1 MTIIIIFALACIG
14 TILFTLIKPQI
25 IFLPALLGAL
35 ILLFSGSLPW
45 ADAVAGLTA
54 NSNINPLKI
63 LTLFLSIA
71 LLSVFLDEIGFFKYL
86 ANLANIAVKKY
97 RIKQIW
103 PFIIFYII
111 VSILA
116 AFTPNYMVIILFTPF
131 ICYFSKNAKIDPI
144 PYLVSEFVAANT
156 SSMFLIIGN
165 PTNTYLA
172 TMAGIDSSTYLNA
185 MVLPA
190 TLASITVFIVLF
202 ALFHKPLK
210 QPINFTAEKVTIK
223 IKPIKLLSA
232 VVCRVP
238 WDVIPFIISMSIIVF
253 ALENSGA
260 TEKIAELLNFG
271 NNLFTY
277 GIGSTL
283 AANLMNNVPMS
294 LLFSSLLNG
303 SEEKTMA
310 MYATIIGSNIGAYL
324 TPIASLAGIM
334 WFRILRNQ
342 GIKYDFVQF
351 LSYGIYVAIPTLFVA
366 LLGLLFAETQNISLD
381 TLSMVG
387 ISAITEIFGIV
398 IGLIILV
405 IFIELL
411 FFQKLR
417 GIFETAKKQKAID
430 TSYNDIF
437 KKQKAADSI
446 YMGIW
451 WIFIF
456 ISGIFLYMFGFF
468 QISDTKT
475 QTLFSYIFSVIAISI
490 EASIRMFGF
499 VFNYKDIKGI
509 TQSNWIYHIAIV
521 ICYLAAIFWT
531 TKIAERLFLRR
542 ITNELRLWWRTNK
555 FIMWLRSKFSLV
567 NDYQY
572 IIVGC
577 ETSMKAFLADLQKNE
592 SRDNRD
598 NIIIITGIPIDK
610 KEESN
615 TYFKKIIEAG
625 YVAIDGKADEEA
637 LENAG
642 IDNATM
648 CKIRVVA
655 ITESDEQ
662 NLTVA
667 HIITE
672 KIKANENINL
682 EAYIMYSSIEGTEYF
697 VFAKE
702 AHGKVDF
709 FNPYEL
715 RARAFFEKHPII
727 DSIPRD
733 FINTKKARLD
743 GEFKDEKIYK
753 EAGKEYIIKN
763 IFIGFGATNYQM
775 LKGSILTGQL
785 LGCTYYATIYDE
797 KTFKRQ
803 AILKNHSSGLFLGS
817 DEYKIVFKDENIL
830 SRDFYINLIK
840 EIDEESHFTTIYI
853 ALGKDQLSVE
863 TACEIRQYLYENE
876 IKKNK
881 VRIFVK
887 ICEKTVFS
895 EDSVINHEGNNL
907 IPIEC
912 FGWNTSVF
920 TKDYIVNESLDKFAK
935 AVTNKNHDKPW
946 ERLSET
952 QRDINRQLAI
962 SIKTKLHLLEF
973 DLKDKIEEK
982 IDDNDY
988 YKNYIGDDAEILE
1001 IISASKEIARQ
1012 NNKIEKLYESKQEIE
1027 KIKEELKKLKDERS
1041 KYKLNYVKLDNNGNI
1056 SDTPR
1061 NNLARLEHLRWNTFY
1076 LVNGWTRMPKSKVG
1090 ADNSWRK
1097 KDDGR
1102 KNELTKQHAC
1112 ITTFEGLI
1120 ELRKLQ
1126 AEKMHEE
1133 DPKLSL
1139 EDAERKADT
1148 IWYDYSL
1155 MDELPIRLQNSDK
1168 IIHKKLDKENSSQ
1181 P

>member
-14 TILFTLIKPQI
+14 TIIFTLIKPQI

-35 ILLFSGSLPW
+35 ALLFFGLLPW
-45 ADAVAGLTA
+45 SEAVAGLTA
-54 NSNINPLKI
+54 NSDINPLKI
-63 LTLFLSIA
+63 LTLFLTIA
-71 LLSVFLDEIGFFKYL
+71 LLSVLLDEAGFFNLLAYKTAQKY
-86 ANLANIAVKKY
+86 KG
-97 RIKQIW
+97 RQIW

-111 VSILA
+111 VSIIA
-116 AFTPNYMVIILFTPF
+116 TFTPNYMVIILFTPF

-202 ALFHKPLK
+202 VLFHKPLK
-210 QPINFTAEKVTIK
+210 QPINFTPEKVTIK

-232 VVCRVP
+232 VVFRVP
-238 WDVIPFIISMSIIVF
+238 WDIIPFVISMSIIVL

-260 TEKIAELLNFG
+260 TEKIAELLNLG
-271 NNLFTY
+271 NNLFIY

-283 AANLMNNVPMS
+283 AANLMNNIPMS
-294 LLFSSLLNG
+294 VLFSSLLNG
-303 SEEKTMA
+303 SEEKTIA
-310 MYATIIGSNIGAYL
+310 IYATVIGSNIGAYL

-351 LSYGIYVAIPTLFVA
+351 LSYGIYVAIPTLLVA

-381 TLSMVG
+381 TLSMTD
-387 ISAITEIFGIV
+387 ISAIKEIFGIV
-398 IGLIILV
+398 IGVVVLV

-417 GIFETAKKQKAID
+417 KIFETAKKQKTID

-437 KKQKAADSI
+437 KKQKAIDSI

-451 WIFIF
+451 WGFIF
-456 ISGIFLYMFGFF
+456 ISGIFLYMFALF
-468 QISDTKT
+468 QTEKAET
-475 QTLFSYIFSVIAISI
+475 QTLFSYIFSKIAISI
-490 EASIRMFGF
+490 DSSIRMFTW
-499 VFNYKDIKGI
+499 VFPYDRVSKVAD
-509 TQSNWIYHIAIV
+509 SNWIYHAALVLCYMAAVFWAITM
-521 ICYLAAIFWT
+521 L
-531 TKIAERLFLRR
+531 ERLFLRR

-555 FIMWLRSKFSLV
+555 FIMWIRSKLSLV

-577 ETSMKAFLADLQKNE
+577 ENSMKAFLADLQKTV
-592 SRDNRD
+592 NRD
-598 NIIIITGIPIDK
+598 NIIIITGIPNDK
-610 KEESN
+610 KDDSN
-615 TYFKKIIEAG
+615 AYFKKIIEAG

-648 CKIRVVA
+648 CKIRVIA
-655 ITESDEQ
+655 ITESDKQ

-697 VFAKE
+697 VFAEE

-727 DSIPRD
+727 DSIPQH
-733 FINTKKARLD
+733 FIDTKKARLD
-743 GEFKDEKIYK
+743 GEFKDGKIYK

-785 LGCTYYATIYDE
+785 LGCAYYATIYDE

-803 AILKNHSSGLFLGS
+803 AILKNHSSGLFSGS
-817 DEYKIVFKDENIL
+817 DEYKIVFNDENIL
-830 SRDFYINLIK
+830 SRDFYISLIK

-853 ALGKDQLSVE
+853 ALGKDQLNVE

-876 IKKNK
+876 ITKDK

-895 EDSVINHEGNNL
+895 KDSVINHKKYEENF

-912 FGWNTSVF
+912 FGWNISVF

-935 AVTNKNHDKPW
+935 AVTNKNHEKSW
-946 ERLSET
+946 ERLTET
-952 QRDINRQLAI
+952 QRDINRQVAI
-962 SIKTKLHLLEF
+962 SIKTKLHLLGL
-973 DLKDKIEEK
+973 DLKDKTEEK
-982 IDDNDY
+982 VNDDDY
-988 YKNYIGDDAEILE
+988 YKDYIGEGNEEISK
-1001 IISASKEIARQ
+1001 IIELSKEIASL
-1012 NNKIEKLYESKQEIE
+1012 NNEIEKLYEQT
-1027 KIKEELKKLKDERS
+1027 KKDQLMKRKTDRS
-1041 KYKLNYVKLDNNGNI
+1041 NYILNYIKYDNNEENGDI

-1076 LVNGWTRMPKSKVG
+1076 LVNGWTKMPISDVG
-1090 ADNSWRK
+1090 AGNS
-1097 KDDGR
+1097 GR
-1102 KNELTKQHAC
+1102 QNKLTKQHAC

-1155 MDELPIRLQNSDK
+1155 MDELPIRLQNSEK
-1168 IIHKKLDKENSSQ
+1168 VICKKSSQ
-1181 P
+1181 PKEKN